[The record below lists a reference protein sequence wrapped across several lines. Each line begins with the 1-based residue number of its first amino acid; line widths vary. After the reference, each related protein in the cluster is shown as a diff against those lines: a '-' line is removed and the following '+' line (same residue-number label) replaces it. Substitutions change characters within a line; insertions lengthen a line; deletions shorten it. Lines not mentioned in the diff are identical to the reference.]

1 MQFLNFSNWKVF
13 YKIMTVVLIAVL
25 AFVFMFFFYVFPT
38 IEENLVAEKQAKVT
52 ELIDVAYDVFSEYHQ
67 RYSVGL
73 ISEEDAKAEAL
84 KIINTLRYEDNNY
97 YFVINDVPEMVLHPL
112 KPELNGQSMVG
123 FEDPNGKKLFV
134 EMANVARA
142 EGEGIVN
149 YLWSKPGKDKPVPK
163 ISYVKQFEPWQW
175 NIGTGI
181 YVDDIEEDIGA
192 MKNGIIFMLIIV
204 TFITLVIG
212 FVIARII
219 SVPVLRLKNAAE
231 KVASGDTNVY
241 LDAGSTDEV
250 GKLTATFNQMVKN
263 IRDSMEEV
271 RQKSLEAEHA
281 ATKAKEAEAVA
292 AQQSQYLA
300 NKTAIMLQSMDKFKF
315 GDLREHLEIE
325 KNDDVGKLFSG
336 YNEAVGNIRQMMYQ
350 VVEAVNTSASAS
362 TQISSGSEQMAA
374 GAQEL
379 SAQTQD
385 IAGAVEEMSKTIIST
400 TENANQAAQ
409 AADKAGSVARVGGKI
424 IMETVEGMQRIAD
437 VVTRAATTIHT
448 LGESSD
454 KIGEIIQVIDDIAD
468 QTNLL
473 ALNAAIE
480 AARAGEQGRG
490 FAVVADEV
498 RKLAERSSKATK
510 EISDMIKQIQAQTKE
525 AVDAIETS
533 TEELENE
540 TKMANRAGDSMQEI
554 LTASDQVANIAAQV
568 ASANEQQSAAASEI
582 SQNIEGINSITEE
595 TAASIQHISTAAN
608 DLSRLTENL
617 KNLTGNFKIE

>member
-271 RQKSLEAEHA
+271 RQKLSL
-281 ATKAKEAEAVA
+281 
-292 AQQSQYLA
+292 
-300 NKTAIMLQSMDKFKF
+300 
-315 GDLREHLEIE
+315 
-325 KNDDVGKLFSG
+325 
-336 YNEAVGNIRQMMYQ
+336 
-350 VVEAVNTSASAS
+350 
-362 TQISSGSEQMAA
+362 
-374 GAQEL
+374 
-379 SAQTQD
+379 
-385 IAGAVEEMSKTIIST
+385 
-400 TENANQAAQ
+400 
-409 AADKAGSVARVGGKI
+409 
-424 IMETVEGMQRIAD
+424 
-437 VVTRAATTIHT
+437 IH
-448 LGESSD
+448 
-454 KIGEIIQVIDDIAD
+454 I
-468 QTNLL
+468 
-473 ALNAAIE
+473 
-480 AARAGEQGRG
+480 
-490 FAVVADEV
+490 
-498 RKLAERSSKATK
+498 
-510 EISDMIKQIQAQTKE
+510 
-525 AVDAIETS
+525 
-533 TEELENE
+533 
-540 TKMANRAGDSMQEI
+540 
-554 LTASDQVANIAAQV
+554 
-568 ASANEQQSAAASEI
+568 
-582 SQNIEGINSITEE
+582 
-595 TAASIQHISTAAN
+595 
-608 DLSRLTENL
+608 
-617 KNLTGNFKIE
+617 